1 VEVILKEDIV
11 NLGKI
16 GEIVRV
22 RDGYARNYL
31 LPRGLVLVAN
41 KKNMTT
47 FEHQKKLVADQ
58 KQKIMK
64 HAQAVG
70 DQLAGV
76 SLTIAMRAGE
86 EGRLFGSV
94 TNIQIEKALKA
105 KGLNVERRKIHLP
118 EPIKNLGEYEVPIRL
133 AADVTVP
140 LKLSVVAEE
149 SGKQLHNYSSDS

>member
-1 VEVILKEDIV
+1 VEVILKEDIANV
-11 NLGKI
+11 GKI

-31 LPRGLVLVAN
+31 LPRGLVLIAN
-41 KKNMTT
+41 KKNLKT
-47 FEHQKKLVADQ
+47 FEHQKKMVADQ
-58 KQKIMK
+58 KQKIIR

-76 SLTIAMRAGE
+76 SLTIAMRTGE

-94 TNIQIEKALKA
+94 TNIQIEKALKSR
-105 KGLNVERRKIHLP
+105 GLNVDRRKIQLN
-118 EPIKNLGEYEVPIRL
+118 EPIKTLGEYEIPIRL

-140 LKLSVVAEE
+140 LKLSVVSEDG
-149 SGKQLHNYSSDS
+149 GKAAS

>member
-1 VEVILKEDIV
+1 MEVILKEDIA

-41 KKNMTT
+41 KRNMTT

-64 HAQAVG
+64 QAQAVG

-105 KGLNVERRKIHLP
+105 KGLNVERRKIHLA
-118 EPIKNLGEYEVPIRL
+118 EPIKNLGEYEVAIRL
-133 AADVTVP
+133 SADVTVP
-140 LKLSVVAEE
+140 LKLSVVAEDGDNAA
-149 SGKQLHNYSSDS
+149 S

>member
-1 VEVILKEDIV
+1 MEVILKEDIA

-105 KGLNVERRKIHLP
+105 KGLNVERRKIHLS

-149 SGKQLHNYSSDS
+149 SGKAAS